1 MIAFVL
7 LLIATFALFG
17 LLSMR
22 VRSLRDSFHDYN
34 ILLLL
39 SFVVTALL
47 YIWMPNHQVE
57 EQSVTPIFSAALGSG
72 SSGGFVL
79 GTGKVDSDA
88 YYYFYREEEGF
99 LQLQRVRASSVLLDM
114 RDDQEPAFIERS
126 LASQNTLKKILF
138 WPIPPMLPNLS
149 PILVVPTD
157 AVVQQ
162 FDLNLMPG
170 TV

>member
-1 MIAFVL
+1 
-7 LLIATFALFG
+7 
-17 LLSMR
+17 
-22 VRSLRDSFHDYN
+22 
-34 ILLLL
+34 
-39 SFVVTALL
+39 ALL

-138 WPIPPMLPNLS
+138 WPIPPMLPDLS

-162 FDLNLMPG
+162 FDLNL
-170 TV
+170 